1 MTDGPAEQARDLDRL
16 VAELRDLE
24 AYNQRQERVL
34 RRMQRSTERDAV
46 RTHTASDHTAGG
58 SNADEFFGRRSSSG
72 GGGAKE
78 EPALVAEEVE
88 EKSEE

>member
-34 RRMQRSTERDAV
+34 RRMQRST
-46 RTHTASDHTAGG
+46 
-58 SNADEFFGRRSSSG
+58 
-72 GGGAKE
+72 
-78 EPALVAEEVE
+78 
-88 EKSEE
+88 